1 MLTNLYKPRAYIRDF
16 TVCQLTRERIIR
28 FTWYQL
34 GINMLQK
41 LRILGFPYL
50 ETILAHDDGHIRNQA
65 SEILKSARVWQ
76 LPDVHLQTVQFLQGV
91 SAHLDGGE

>member
-1 MLTNLYKPRAYIRDF
+1 MTTMLLIFLGLPAERTMSVLKDGQLVIF
-16 TVCQLTRERIIR
+16 TVE
-28 FTWYQL
+28 
-34 GINMLQK
+34 K
-41 LRILGFPYL
+41 L